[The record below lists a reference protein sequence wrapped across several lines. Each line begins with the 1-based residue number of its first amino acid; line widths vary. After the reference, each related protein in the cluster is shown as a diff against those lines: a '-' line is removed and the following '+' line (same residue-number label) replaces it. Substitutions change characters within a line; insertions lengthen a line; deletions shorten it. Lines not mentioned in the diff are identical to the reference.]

1 MSAAPAIDQTGRQA
15 VPDGDHHWCPD
26 GRILYDS
33 DLRAKLVSLGNAPP
47 GNFREAVAAFR
58 AIAPKVKAISWH
70 DGQYH
75 LAFDFLPKPD
85 KIVQRFRD
93 LDHREEVAIHKQLPD
108 GGIVLWTK
116 SV

>member
-1 MSAAPAIDQTGRQA
+1 MVQLEMGVLTSLTWIGR
-15 VPDGDHHWCPD
+15 
-26 GRILYDS
+26 
-33 DLRAKLVSLGNAPP
+33 
-47 GNFREAVAAFR
+47 
-58 AIAPKVKAISWH
+58 
-70 DGQYH
+70 